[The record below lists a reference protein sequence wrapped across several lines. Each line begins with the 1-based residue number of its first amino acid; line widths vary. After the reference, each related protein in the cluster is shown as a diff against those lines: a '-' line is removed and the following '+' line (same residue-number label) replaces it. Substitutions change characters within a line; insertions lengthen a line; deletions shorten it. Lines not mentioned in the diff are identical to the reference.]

1 MDEAGPPGP
10 IEPPHTAGIAP
21 ASVEHIP
28 LNCLS
33 VRESLQPL
41 QHHDSGNHGRRNGTP
56 PSLLKQVS
64 ERGVREESITFPMQ
78 ERKDRVCRKALLTK
92 PVEVIKQVA
101 LLVGPA

>member
-64 ERGVREESITFPMQ
+64 ERGVRAESIPPSRMLDAKIESAGRRSSQ
-78 ERKDRVCRKALLTK
+78 N
-92 PVEVIKQVA
+92 
-101 LLVGPA
+101 G